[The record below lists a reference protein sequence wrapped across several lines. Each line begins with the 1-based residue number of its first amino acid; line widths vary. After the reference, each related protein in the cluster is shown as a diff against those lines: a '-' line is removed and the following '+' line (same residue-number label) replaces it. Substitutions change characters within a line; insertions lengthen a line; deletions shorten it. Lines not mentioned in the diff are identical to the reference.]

1 MSKGKSSLSKARSY
15 KEIGEFCDT
24 HELTDFWDKT
34 KEAEFEVDIESEI
47 TYYALDKNGKVTIL
61 LCAEGKYK

>member
-15 KEIGEFCDT
+15 KEIGEFWNT

-34 KEAEFEVDIESEI
+34 KKAEFEVDIESR
-47 TYYALDKNGKVTIL
+47 
-61 LCAEGKYK
+61 